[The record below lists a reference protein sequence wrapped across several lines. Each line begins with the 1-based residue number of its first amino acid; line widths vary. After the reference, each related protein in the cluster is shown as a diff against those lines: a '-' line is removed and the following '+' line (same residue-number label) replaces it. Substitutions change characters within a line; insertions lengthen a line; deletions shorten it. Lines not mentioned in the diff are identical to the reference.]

1 MALLTLS
8 MPFLYG
14 LAPRLAPALGVTDET
29 LGIPQIGTGIRDG
42 FSYYINPNKRGDLG
56 AYNFGQD
63 FFTRAP
69 QDALIIA
76 EWYADTD
83 EYFVLAYFSAVEA
96 RRPDIEIVG
105 WPMENPFSFDSELAV
120 ALIEGQLAHRPVY
133 LASLSDAFYNA
144 QALIDRHC
152 IVPELNLYRVYPA
165 GAAAL
170 LPPGSVCLASTG
182 S

>member
-1 MALLTLS
+1 
-8 MPFLYG
+8 MPLLYG

-29 LGIPQIGTGIRDG
+29 LAIPQIGTDVRDG
-42 FSYYINPNKRGDLG
+42 FAYYINPNKRGDIG

-63 FFTRAP
+63 FFTSAP

-83 EYFVLAYFSAVEA
+83 EYFVLAYFSTVEA
-96 RRPDIEIVG
+96 RRPDIEIAG
-105 WPMENPFSFDSELAV
+105 WPMENPFSFDPELAV
-120 ALIEGQLAHRPVY
+120 ALIESQIDHRPVY

-144 QALIDRHC
+144 PTLMDRHC

-165 GAAAL
+165 NAAAQ
-170 LPPGSVCLASTG
+170 LPPGSACLARTG